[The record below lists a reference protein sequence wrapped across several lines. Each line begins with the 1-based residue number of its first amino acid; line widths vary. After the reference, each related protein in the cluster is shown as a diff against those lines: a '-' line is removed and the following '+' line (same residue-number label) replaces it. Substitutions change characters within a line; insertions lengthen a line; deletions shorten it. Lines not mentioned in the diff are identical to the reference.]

1 MSLILFRLIREK
13 TSLMAASQTQ
23 TDKSAMPQCVD
34 RSRKGKGTS
43 AQVRNSFMQQKYL
56 MPL

>member
-1 MSLILFRLIREK
+1 MREK
-13 TSLMAASQTQ
+13 TSLMAASQIQ